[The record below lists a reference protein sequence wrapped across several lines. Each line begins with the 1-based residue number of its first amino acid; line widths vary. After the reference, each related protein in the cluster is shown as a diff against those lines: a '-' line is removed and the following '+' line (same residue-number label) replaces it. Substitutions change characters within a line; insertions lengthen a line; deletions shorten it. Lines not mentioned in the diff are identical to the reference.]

1 MQAKNI
7 IENKIKFLKNRKRT
21 RENTREFNKKNYDI
35 QYLLKNLYDLLLSPT
50 KWAVNIDQGK
60 KMKLFELKKP
70 FLNEELK
77 LFLEEEESQDYET
90 EKIVMDMIYN
100 IRKNGFKSIVEYTKK
115 FDNYDLTKDNFLV
128 KKNEIDKLAKKI
140 KPELSDALETAV
152 QRIKNFH
159 LMELQKPFEMKDDDN
174 NKMGQKVIPLD
185 SIAVYIPG
193 GEALYPSTLY
203 MTAVPAIIA
212 GVKRIILLSPPR
224 TFENSPE
231 IARLIQLLN
240 INEVYRIGGAQ
251 AIIAAVYGVEN
262 LKPVDKIVGPGNNFV
277 AKAKQLLYGKVDI
290 DMIAGPSEILV
301 LADTD
306 KEEDIPLI
314 ASDLLSQVEHGPKGC
329 ARAILIGTDKNFLLK
344 IKEETYKKANEL
356 PLKENAIESLN
367 QRSIIIV
374 CPDKWTGVEISNI
387 LAPEHLELFS
397 NDPYPLLD
405 KVKNAGSVFLGKY
418 TPESVGDYIG
428 GPNHVLP
435 TSGTARFFSPLGVY
449 DFQKK
454 FSWIE
459 FNKNSLEKHLKNITL
474 IARSEG
480 FEAHAKSAEVRFKK

>member
-1 MQAKNI
+1 
-7 IENKIKFLKNRKRT
+7 
-21 RENTREFNKKNYDI
+21 
-35 QYLLKNLYDLLLSPT
+35 
-50 KWAVNIDQGK
+50 
-60 KMKLFELKKP
+60 MKLFELKKP
-70 FLNEELK
+70 SLNKELIS
-77 LFLEEEESQDYET
+77 FLEENESHDHET
-90 EKIVMDMIYN
+90 EKIVMDMIHN
-100 IRKNGFKSIVEYTKK
+100 IRKNGFKSIAEYTKK
-115 FDNYDLTKDNFLV
+115 FDNFNLTSDNFQV
-128 KKNEIDKLAKKI
+128 KQNEIDNLAKKI
-140 KPELSDALETAV
+140 NPELSSALETAI

-159 LMELQKPFEMKDDDN
+159 LMEIQKSFEMNDKDN
-174 NKMGQKVIPLD
+174 NKMGQKVVPLD

-203 MTAVPAIIA
+203 MTVIPAMIA
-212 GVKRIILLSPPR
+212 GVKRIVLLSPPR
-224 TFENSPE
+224 TFNESPE
-231 IARLIQLLN
+231 VARLIQLLN
-240 INEVYRIGGAQ
+240 IKEAYRIGGAQ
-251 AIIAAVYGVEN
+251 AIIAAVYGTGI
-262 LKPVDKIVGPGNNFV
+262 LKPVDKVVGPGNNYV

-306 KEEDIPLI
+306 KEEDISLI
-314 ASDLLSQVEHGPKGC
+314 ASDLLSQVEHGPIGC
-329 ARAILIGTDKNFLLK
+329 ARAILIGTNKDFLLK
-344 IKEETYKKANEL
+344 IKEETYNKANKL
-356 PLKENAIESLN
+356 PLKNNAIESLN
-367 QRSIIIV
+367 KKGVIIV
-374 CPDKWTGVEISNI
+374 CPDKWTGIEISNI

-397 NDPYPLLD
+397 DDPYPILE

-459 FNKNSLEKHLKNITL
+459 FNKDSLKKQLKNITL

-480 FEAHAKSAEVRFKK
+480 LEAHAKSTEARFEK